1 MFSLLFV
8 CAAYDLSQV
17 TGKPGG
23 FSIDPD
29 FKSWYD
35 VMRRLNHMFELN
47 ADLSDLV
54 NRSDQLIANIDNE
67 VEEFDRRN
75 PQLNVRKRL
84 EQLAKDFQEN
94 SFMPLDDVWAR
105 ELGDLFGDDK

>member
-1 MFSLLFV
+1 M
-8 CAAYDLSQV
+8 